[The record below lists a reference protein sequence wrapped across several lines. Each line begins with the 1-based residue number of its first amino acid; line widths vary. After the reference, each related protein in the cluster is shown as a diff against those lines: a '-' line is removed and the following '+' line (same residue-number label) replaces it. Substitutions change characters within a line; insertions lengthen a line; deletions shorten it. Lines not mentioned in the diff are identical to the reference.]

1 MGRVEDV
8 ISDQDGIITVAM
20 VRTAAGFA
28 KRAVAKLAVLPFET
42 ELGEIPSN
50 RGRMLGAEP
59 KIHCLNVIAI
69 G

>member
-8 ISDQDGIITVAM
+8 ISDQDSIITVAM

-42 ELGEIPSN
+42 ELGEIPST
-50 RGRMLGAEP
+50 GGG
-59 KIHCLNVIAI
+59 C
-69 G
+69 